1 MRRLSA
7 RGQAAARR
15 LAAKA
20 NKTPAD
26 IAAAYISAAK
36 GSAVNLNLLFLSGS
50 VITLNRGKQNVA
62 GNPEKETP

>member
-1 MRRLSA
+1 MRRLSPKG
-7 RGQAAARR
+7 RAAARR
-15 LAAKA
+15 LAVKA

-50 VITLNRGKQNVA
+50 VITLKRGKSKIA
-62 GNPEKETP
+62 GNPEKETA